1 MVNEKNEIYLS
12 LLQGTL
18 PHLRMVA
25 HFSFL
30 RKIRDRSAIYE
41 TELIHGFYYLLSHE
55 EFEMSDIRFLNS
67 HCRYYYENCNSKIS
81 MLYNH
86 HLKSF
91 SELFAIVPENLKDQL
106 EWTGPDIGV
115 NSSTLD

>member
-1 MVNEKNEIYLS
+1 MKKNEIYIDI
-12 LLQGTL
+12 LQVTL

-25 HFSFL
+25 QSSFL

-41 TELIHGFYYLLSHE
+41 TQLIHGFYILLSHE
-55 EFEMSDIRFLNS
+55 EFKNDDIYFLNH

-81 MLYNH
+81 MLYND

-91 SELFAIVPENLKDQL
+91 SDLFSIVPDNLRENL
-106 EWTGPDIGV
+106 EWEGPKIV
-115 NSSTLD
+115 

>member
-1 MVNEKNEIYLS
+1 MTKNEIYLS
-12 LLQGTL
+12 ILQGTL

-25 HFSFL
+25 QFSFL

-55 EFEMSDIRFLNS
+55 EFESSDIRFLNA
-67 HCRYYYENCNSKIS
+67 HCRYYYKNCNAKIS
-81 MLYNH
+81 MLYNS

-91 SELFAIVPENLKDQL
+91 SDLFSIVSDHLKDQL
-106 EWTGPDIGV
+106 EWEGPSLI
-115 NSSTLD
+115 